1 MPRGSRSRATPLRL
15 PHLMLGREGPGRN
28 ATWGA
33 GVGGRGESRE
43 GKRPGRKWG
52 PQSGVAEAAW
62 SMKVEGPAGLATRL
76 SAASAG
82 TVCAAWMQQKRRRR
96 PRHEGPRS
104 RGRCARRAQ
113 SCVWGGGCRGGGGR
127 EEGQGAA
134 TGVRGIRNTFRR
146 ALPSDRPPG
155 SGPQRLPPAEQP
167 AGLPS
172 HRHRPVLA
180 HADLAPPAGTGGG
193 HLEPDLACHFPA

>member
-43 GKRPGRKWG
+43 EKRPGRKWG

-113 SCVWGGGCRGGGGR
+113 SCVWGGGCRGVRQGGR
-127 EEGQGAA
+127 PRGGNRGARHPEHLPEG
-134 TGVRGIRNTFRR
+134 
-146 ALPSDRPPG
+146 PPKRPPARLRATATPACRAACRPPLPQTPPCP
-155 SGPQRLPPAEQP
+155 GPR
-167 AGLPS
+167 
-172 HRHRPVLA
+172 
-180 HADLAPPAGTGGG
+180 
-193 HLEPDLACHFPA
+193 

>member
-1 MPRGSRSRATPLRL
+1 M
-15 PHLMLGREGPGRN
+15 
-28 ATWGA
+28 
-33 GVGGRGESRE
+33 GGRGESRE
-43 GKRPGRKWG
+43 EKRPGRKWG

-104 RGRCARRAQ
+104 HGRCARRAQ
-113 SCVWGGGCRGGGGR
+113 SCVWGGWVPG
-127 EEGQGAA
+127 GAA
-134 TGVRGIRNTFRR
+134 GRKAKGRQQGCAASGTPSGGPSQATARLAPGHSNSRLQSS
-146 ALPSDRPPG
+146 LPASPP
-155 SGPQRLPPAEQP
+155 
-167 AGLPS
+167 
-172 HRHRPVLA
+172 RHRPVLA